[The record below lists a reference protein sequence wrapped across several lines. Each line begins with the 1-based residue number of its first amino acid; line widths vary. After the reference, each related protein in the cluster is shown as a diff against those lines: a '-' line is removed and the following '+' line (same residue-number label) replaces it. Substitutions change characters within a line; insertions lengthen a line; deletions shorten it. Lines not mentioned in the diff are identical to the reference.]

1 MEKILTKEEL
11 DKHLEAISKIQEE
24 IRKFTPIVSE
34 ELKSLSDSDYMLKV
48 CHNYIEYK
56 IRRAKEGDFLFQ
68 CNYFHNQKY
77 FDRINRQKELPFE
90 FVEDKAEVEVNVA
103 GLSKFAINCPR
114 AGNFLCRLRYF
125 IYEDRNEDHRKEIKN
140 L

>member
-1 MEKILTKEEL
+1 MERILTEESLKE
-11 DKHLEAISKIQEE
+11 HLEAISKIQKE
-24 IRKFTPIVSE
+24 IRQFIPITE
-34 ELKSLSDSDYMLKV
+34 GELKNLSDSDYMSKV

-56 IRRAKEGDFLFQ
+56 VRSAKEGDFLFQ

-77 FDRINRQKELPFE
+77 FDRINRQKELPFG
-90 FVEDKAEVEVNVA
+90 FIEDQAEVEINVA

-114 AGNFLCRLRYF
+114 AGNFLCKLRYF
-125 IYEDRNEDHRKEIKN
+125 KYEQEDYKKEIKN

>member
-1 MEKILTKEEL
+1 MKKILTKEEL
-11 DKHLEAISKIQEE
+11 DKHLEVISKIQKE
-24 IRKFTPIVSE
+24 IRQFIPIVEE
-34 ELKSLSDSDYMLKV
+34 ELKNLSDSDYMSKV

-56 IRRAKEGDFLFQ
+56 VRSAKEGDFLFQ

-77 FDRINRQKELPFE
+77 FDRVNRQKELPLE
-90 FVEDKAEVEVNVA
+90 FTEDKAEVEVNVA

-114 AGNFLCRLRYF
+114 AGNFLCKLRYF
-125 IYEDRNEDHRKEIKN
+125 KYEQEDYKKEIKS

>member
-1 MEKILTKEEL
+1 MERIMTKESLKE
-11 DKHLEAISKIQEE
+11 HLEVITKIQKE
-24 IRKFTPIVSE
+24 IRQFTPIVIE
-34 ELKSLSDSDYMLKV
+34 ELKNLSDSDYMSKV

-56 IRRAKEGDFLFQ
+56 VRSAKEGDLLFQ

-77 FDRINRQKELPFE
+77 FDRINRQKKLPFG
-90 FVEDKAEVEVNVA
+90 FIEDKAEVEINVA

-114 AGNFLCRLRYF
+114 AGSFLCKLRYF
-125 IYEDRNEDHRKEIKN
+125 KYEQEDYKKEIKN